1 MGSLLS
7 GKGLSDLLNLR
18 EPETI
23 RGIHRA
29 YLEAGADIITTNTFS
44 SQRVSLAG
52 ESLPEEYM
60 TEGMAAFVERLNR
73 AGVRLAREEA
83 DRMTALTPEQPR
95 FVIGDVGPTTKLLSM
110 SEQVDDPAARALTFD
125 EMEQA
130 YYEQMC
136 VLAEEGVDAI
146 LLETIVDTLSA
157 KAGIHA
163 FMRVKETLSNSDPPC
178 PSLKGRELFSPF
190 KGELERVFKGDLE
203 GPELM
208 LSLTVSGNSGR
219 LLSGQTVEA
228 FVNSVA
234 FAKPLSIGI
243 NCSFGAA
250 GLAPYLRRLA
260 ECAPCYVS
268 CHPNAGLPNQ
278 FGEYDDTPQTMVWQV
293 RKFVEAGWVNIIGGC
308 CGTTP
313 AHIAAMREMMDKVVS
328 GQWSVVSRE
337 GSVVSG
343 EGSVVSGEGSEQR
356 RIAQTIDCFK
366 AGGDAC
372 VPEQQPIEHNGAAP
386 ANGIVASGQWSVG
399 RPLTTNHLPLTT
411 NLSGLEVLSV
421 SAETFINVGERCNV
435 AGSRK
440 FLRLISDGQYE
451 EALQIARKQVDDGA
465 MVLDINMDDGLLNAP
480 KEMRHFLNL
489 LASDPEVARVPIM
502 VDSSDFQVITEG
514 LKCLQGKGIVNS
526 LSLKQGEEV
535 FLQQAREV
543 YRLGAA
549 VIVMCF
555 DEDGQ
560 ATDYDHRIRICQ
572 RAFRLLTEQV
582 GFAPED
588 IIFDPNILAVG
599 TGIAEHANYALD
611 FLRATEWIHKN
622 LPACRISGG
631 VSNLSFAF
639 RGNNYLREAIHAVF
653 LYHAVQRGMN
663 MAIMN
668 PATAVQY
675 ADIPTD
681 LREAIEDLL
690 FNRCEDATERLIAC
704 AAKVQQ
710 SGQAAEGSLSA
721 QRADS
726 EKGQN
731 EDSAT
736 VLINALQKGDAAPLQ
751 AAIEDLL
758 GRGKTAVE
766 IISGPLME
774 GMNRVGERFGEGK
787 MFLPQVVKTAR
798 TMKQAVDI
806 LTPYLNQTEDASAI
820 TYRGK
825 ILLATVKGDVHDI
838 GKNIVHIILTCNG
851 FEVIDLGVM
860 VPAEQI
866 IETAVREQ
874 VDIVCLSGLITPS
887 LNEMCRV
894 AEAMEREGMRLP
906 LFVGGAT
913 TSLVHTAV
921 RIAPLYQG
929 GVFHMLDASQDPVV
943 AHALLDPNRR
953 EETLAANARQQQE
966 VRERFA
972 GKQANEPLKKQA
984 CEDVPVNQDA
994 GSCVLGITPPPAPLP
1009 ANEAGELRHS
1019 GQCQN
1024 LLIRDLIP
1032 HIDWLYFYWAWRVKE
1047 DSEEGKNL
1055 LRDAMAW
1062 LRRESDNPHYALRTT
1077 CTFFPAQGTPEGIR
1091 MADGTLLI
1099 GSEKMAPFV
1108 QNENDQIGIFAATI
1122 SEQMVQN
1129 IEQLKTTHDDDYQ
1142 ALLLQTIGDRLADA
1156 ASTYMLQQAEKEHGK
1171 KGIMP
1176 AVGYPS
1182 LPEQQLIFQ
1191 LAEYIDFQ
1199 ALGIR
1204 LTENGAMYPQ
1214 SSVAGLCI
1222 LNPDARYIP

>member
-52 ESLPEEYM
+52 EPLPEEENRRPSKSPLKGDLDPPCPSLKRPSKSPLKGDS
-60 TEGMAAFVERLNR
+60 EGVSGLVEQLNR

-190 KGELERVFKGDLE
+190 KGEIERVFKGQ
-203 GPELM
+203 GGSSFPELM

-313 AHIAAMREMMDKVVS
+313 AHIAAMREVVIGPPPTPPTKGECIKS
-328 GQWSVVSRE
+328 PSTIETNLSPSLCRE
-337 GSVVSG
+337 GRG
-343 EGSVVSGEGSEQR
+343 GSSY
-356 RIAQTIDCFK
+356 
-366 AGGDAC
+366 
-372 VPEQQPIEHNGAAP
+372 
-386 ANGIVASGQWSVG
+386 
-399 RPLTTNHLPLTT
+399 
-411 NLSGLEVLSV
+411 SGLEVLSV
-421 SAETFINVGERCNV
+421 SADTFLNVGERCNV

-440 FLRLISDGQYE
+440 FLRLISEGQYE

-806 LTPYLNQTEDASAI
+806 LTPYLNQSEDASAI

-860 VPAEQI
+860 VPAEKI
-866 IETAVREQ
+866 IETAIREQ

-972 GKQANEPLKKQA
+972 GKQANEPLQKQA
-984 CEDVPVNQDA
+984 CEDVPVNRDA

-1019 GQCQN
+1019 GQCQD

-1062 LRRESDNPHYALRTT
+1062 LRKESDNPHYALRTT

-1099 GSEKMAPFV
+1099 GSEKMAQFV
-1108 QNENDQIGIFAATI
+1108 QNESGSIGIFAATI
-1122 SEQMVQN
+1122 SEQMVQD

>member
-1 MGSLLS
+1 MMCLREALGNRILLLDGAMGSLLS

-60 TEGMAAFVERLNR
+60 MEGMAAFVERLNR

-83 DRMTALTPEQPR
+83 DRIMAQMPEQPR

-190 KGELERVFKGDLE
+190 KGELE

-219 LLSGQTVEA
+219 LLSGQMVEA

-313 AHIAAMREMMDKVVS
+313 AHIAAMRETLSNSKTLS
-328 GQWSVVSRE
+328 NSPLKGENSSLPLRE
-337 GSVVSG
+337 GQG
-343 EGSVVSGEGSEQR
+343 GSESP
-356 RIAQTIDCFK
+356 FK
-366 AGGDAC
+366 GDLEGPKGRGG
-372 VPEQQPIEHNGAAP
+372 
-386 ANGIVASGQWSVG
+386 SSY
-399 RPLTTNHLPLTT
+399 
-411 NLSGLEVLSV
+411 SGLEVLSV

-440 FLRLISDGQYE
+440 FLRLISEGQYE

-560 ATDYDHRIRICQ
+560 ATDYEHRIRICQ

>member
-1 MGSLLS
+1 MLDGAMGSMLS
-7 GKGLSDLLNLR
+7 GRGLSDLLNLR

-44 SQRVSLAG
+44 SQRISLAG
-52 ESLPEEYM
+52 EELPSEYL
-60 TEGMAAFVERLNR
+60 EGGMAALVERLNR

-95 FVIGDVGPTTKLLSM
+95 FVIGDVGPTAKLLSM
-110 SEQVDDPAARALTFD
+110 SESVDDPAARALTFD

-163 FMRVKETLSNSDPPC
+163 YMRVKETRLS
-178 PSLKGRELFSPF
+178 GRGGSSI
-190 KGELERVFKGDLE
+190 
-203 GPELM
+203 PELM

-228 FVNSVA
+228 FVNSMA

-260 ECAPCYVS
+260 ECVGTLPQAGRLRPQYAPCYVS

-313 AHIAAMREMMDKVVS
+313 SHIAAMRKGLDNSQDPLQLPGPPPTPPTKGECIES
-328 GQWSVVSRE
+328 PSTIETNSSPSLCRE
-337 GSVVSG
+337 GRG
-343 EGSVVSGEGSEQR
+343 GSSS
-356 RIAQTIDCFK
+356 
-366 AGGDAC
+366 
-372 VPEQQPIEHNGAAP
+372 
-386 ANGIVASGQWSVG
+386 
-399 RPLTTNHLPLTT
+399 LPLCRGSRRESSY
-411 NLSGLEVLSV
+411 SGLEVLSV
-421 SAETFINVGERCNV
+421 SADTFLNVGERCNV

-440 FLRLISDGQYE
+440 FLRLISEGQYE

-465 MVLDINMDDGLLNAP
+465 MVLDINMDDGLLDAR

-502 VDSSDFQVITEG
+502 IDSSDFQVITEG

-560 ATDYDHRIRICQ
+560 ATDYDHRICICQ
-572 RAFRLLTEQV
+572 RAYDLLTEQV

-599 TGIAEHANYALD
+599 TGIAEHSHYALD
-611 FLRATEWIHKN
+611 FLRATEWIHTH

-653 LYHAVQRGMN
+653 LYHAIRRGMN

-690 FNRCEDATERLIAC
+690 FARREDATERLIER
-704 AAKVQQ
+704 AAN
-710 SGQAAEGSLSA
+710 GPGTQASPPAIK
-721 QRADS
+721 QVRS
-726 EKGQN
+726 EV
-731 EDSAT
+731 ESTADSAT
-736 VLINALQKGDAAPLQ
+736 VLIAALQKGDAAPLQ

-758 GRGKTAVE
+758 GSGKTAVE

-774 GMNRVGERFGEGK
+774 GMNRVGELFGEGK

-806 LTPYLNQTEDASAI
+806 LTPYLNAGNTTAKI
-820 TYRGK
+820 HYRGK

-860 VPAEQI
+860 VPAEKI

-887 LNEMCRV
+887 LDEMCRV
-894 AEAMEREGMRLP
+894 AEAMEQEGLRLP

-921 RIAPLYQG
+921 RIAPLYRG
-929 GVFHMLDASQDPVV
+929 GVFHMQDASQDPVV

-972 GKQANEPLKKQA
+972 GKQENEHRQKQA
-984 CEDVPVNQDA
+984 IAGEDA
-994 GSCVLGITPPPAPLP
+994 CALGIAPPPDPLP
-1009 ANEAGELRHS
+1009 ASGAGEFTCAPGRG
-1019 GQCQN
+1019 GQRQD

-1047 DSEEGKNL
+1047 DSEEGRNL
-1055 LRDAMAW
+1055 LRDAMTW
-1062 LRRESDNPHYALRTT
+1062 LHRESDNPHYALRTA

-1091 MADGTLLI
+1091 MADGTLLS
-1099 GSEKMAPFV
+1099 GSEKMAQFV
-1108 QNENDQIGIFAATI
+1108 LPEKDQIGIFAATI
-1122 SEQMVQN
+1122 SRQMVQD
-1129 IEQLKTTHDDDYQ
+1129 IEQLKATHNDDYQ
-1142 ALLLQTIGDRLADA
+1142 AILLQTIGDRLADA
-1156 ASTYMLQQAEKEHGK
+1156 ASTYMCLQAEKEHGK

-1199 ALGIR
+1199 ALGIT

-1222 LNPDARYIP
+1222 LNPDAEYVL

>member
-1 MGSLLS
+1 MLCAS
-7 GKGLSDLLNLR
+7 
-18 EPETI
+18 
-23 RGIHRA
+23 
-29 YLEAGADIITTNTFS
+29 ADTF
-44 SQRVSLAG
+44 L
-52 ESLPEEYM
+52 
-60 TEGMAAFVERLNR
+60 
-73 AGVRLAREEA
+73 
-83 DRMTALTPEQPR
+83 
-95 FVIGDVGPTTKLLSM
+95 
-110 SEQVDDPAARALTFD
+110 
-125 EMEQA
+125 
-130 YYEQMC
+130 
-136 VLAEEGVDAI
+136 
-146 LLETIVDTLSA
+146 
-157 KAGIHA
+157 
-163 FMRVKETLSNSDPPC
+163 
-178 PSLKGRELFSPF
+178 
-190 KGELERVFKGDLE
+190 
-203 GPELM
+203 
-208 LSLTVSGNSGR
+208 
-219 LLSGQTVEA
+219 
-228 FVNSVA
+228 
-234 FAKPLSIGI
+234 
-243 NCSFGAA
+243 
-250 GLAPYLRRLA
+250 
-260 ECAPCYVS
+260 
-268 CHPNAGLPNQ
+268 
-278 FGEYDDTPQTMVWQV
+278 
-293 RKFVEAGWVNIIGGC
+293 
-308 CGTTP
+308 
-313 AHIAAMREMMDKVVS
+313 
-328 GQWSVVSRE
+328 
-337 GSVVSG
+337 
-343 EGSVVSGEGSEQR
+343 
-356 RIAQTIDCFK
+356 
-366 AGGDAC
+366 
-372 VPEQQPIEHNGAAP
+372 
-386 ANGIVASGQWSVG
+386 
-399 RPLTTNHLPLTT
+399 
-411 NLSGLEVLSV
+411 
-421 SAETFINVGERCNV
+421 NVGERCNV

-440 FLRLISDGQYE
+440 FLRLISEGQYE

-710 SGQAAEGSLSA
+710 SGQATEGSLSA

-726 EKGQN
+726 EKEQN

-921 RIAPLYQG
+921 RIAPLYRG

-972 GKQANEPLKKQA
+972 DKQQA
-984 CEDVPVNQDA
+984 DSTSVGQHIGQTAKRSYSAAVGQ
-994 GSCVLGITPPPAPLP
+994 
-1009 ANEAGELRHS
+1009 RS

-1047 DSEEGKNL
+1047 DSEEGRNL

-1091 MADGTLLI
+1091 MADGTLLT

-1108 QNENDQIGIFAATI
+1108 QNESGSIGIFAATI
-1122 SEQMVQN
+1122 SEQMVQD
-1129 IEQLKTTHDDDYQ
+1129 IEQLKATHDDDYQ
-1142 ALLLQTIGDRLADA
+1142 VLLLQTIGDRLADA

-1222 LNPDARYIP
+1222 LNEEARYVP

>member
-52 ESLPEEYM
+52 ESLPEEENRRPSKSPLKGDLDPPCPSLKGRELSSPFKGD
-60 TEGMAAFVERLNR
+60 TEGVSGLVERLNR

-163 FMRVKETLSNSDPPC
+163 FMRVKETLSNSKTQDPPC

-190 KGELERVFKGDLE
+190 KGELERVFKGR
-203 GPELM
+203 GGSSFPELM

-313 AHIAAMREMMDKVVS
+313 AHIAAMREVVIGPPPTPPTKGECIKS
-328 GQWSVVSRE
+328 PSTIETNLSPSLCRE
-337 GSVVSG
+337 GRG
-343 EGSVVSGEGSEQR
+343 GSSY
-356 RIAQTIDCFK
+356 
-366 AGGDAC
+366 
-372 VPEQQPIEHNGAAP
+372 
-386 ANGIVASGQWSVG
+386 
-399 RPLTTNHLPLTT
+399 
-411 NLSGLEVLSV
+411 SGLEVLSV
-421 SAETFINVGERCNV
+421 SADTFLNVGERCNV

-440 FLRLISDGQYE
+440 FLRLISEGQYE
-451 EALQIARKQVDDGA
+451 EALLIARKQVDDGA

-710 SGQAAEGSLSA
+710 SEQATEGSLSA

-726 EKGQN
+726 EKGQS

-758 GRGKTAVE
+758 GRGRTAVE

-806 LTPYLNQTEDASAI
+806 LTPYMNQAEDASAI

-972 GKQANEPLKKQA
+972 GKQANEPLQKQA
-984 CEDVPVNQDA
+984 CEDVPVNRDA

-1108 QNENDQIGIFAATI
+1108 QNENDIGIFAATI
-1122 SEQMVQN
+1122 SEQMVQD

-1142 ALLLQTIGDRLADA
+1142 AILLQTIGDRLADA
-1156 ASTYMLQQAEKEHGK
+1156 ASTYMLHQAEKEHGK

>member
-60 TEGMAAFVERLNR
+60 MEGMAAFVERLNR

-83 DRMTALTPEQPR
+83 DRIMAQMPEQPR

-190 KGELERVFKGDLE
+190 KGELE

-219 LLSGQTVEA
+219 LLSGQMVEA

-313 AHIAAMREMMDKVVS
+313 AHIAAMRETLSNSKTLS
-328 GQWSVVSRE
+328 NSPLKGENSSLPLRE
-337 GSVVSG
+337 GQG
-343 EGSVVSGEGSEQR
+343 GSESP
-356 RIAQTIDCFK
+356 FK
-366 AGGDAC
+366 GDLEGPKGRGG
-372 VPEQQPIEHNGAAP
+372 
-386 ANGIVASGQWSVG
+386 SSY
-399 RPLTTNHLPLTT
+399 
-411 NLSGLEVLSV
+411 SGLEVLSV

-440 FLRLISDGQYE
+440 FLRLISEGQYE

-560 ATDYDHRIRICQ
+560 ATDYEHRIRICQ

>member
-1 MGSLLS
+1 MGSMLS
-7 GKGLSDLLNLR
+7 GRGLSDLLNLR

-44 SQRVSLAG
+44 SQRISLAG
-52 ESLPEEYM
+52 EELPSEYL
-60 TEGMAAFVERLNR
+60 EGGMAPLVERLNR

-83 DRMTALTPEQPR
+83 DRMTTRTPEQPR

-110 SEQVDDPAARALTFD
+110 SESVDDPAARALTFD

-163 FMRVKETLSNSDPPC
+163 YMRVKETRLS
-178 PSLKGRELFSPF
+178 GRGGSSF
-190 KGELERVFKGDLE
+190 
-203 GPELM
+203 PELM

-260 ECAPCYVS
+260 ECVGTLPQAGRLRPQCAPCYVS

-313 AHIAAMREMMDKVVS
+313 AHIAAMREMLDKVVS
-328 GQWSVVSRE
+328 GQWSVVS
-337 GSVVSG
+337 
-343 EGSVVSGEGSEQR
+343 
-356 RIAQTIDCFK
+356 I
-366 AGGDAC
+366 
-372 VPEQQPIEHNGAAP
+372 GA
-386 ANGIVASGQWSVG
+386 
-399 RPLTTNHLPLTT
+399 LTTNHLPLTT
-411 NLSGLEVLSV
+411 HLSGLEVLSV
-421 SAETFINVGERCNV
+421 SADTFLNVGERCNV

-440 FLRLISDGQYE
+440 FLRLISEGQYE
-451 EALQIARKQVDDGA
+451 EALLIARKQVDDGA
-465 MVLDINMDDGLLNAP
+465 MVLDINMDDGLLDAQ

-502 VDSSDFQVITEG
+502 IDSSDFQVITEG

-572 RAFRLLTEQV
+572 RAYDLLTKQV

-599 TGIAEHANYALD
+599 TGIAEHAHYALD
-611 FLRATEWIHKN
+611 FLRATEWIHAH

-653 LYHAVQRGMN
+653 LYHAIQRGMN

-668 PATAVQY
+668 PAAAVQY
-675 ADIPTD
+675 ADIPAD

-690 FNRCEDATERLIAC
+690 FARREDATERLIER
-704 AAKVQQ
+704 AAVLQQ
-710 SGQAAEGSLSA
+710 SGQTAPTGRGVPEYLTAGETPASPVDAGVPG
-721 QRADS
+721 QTADS
-726 EKGQN
+726 
-731 EDSAT
+731 AA
-736 VLINALQKGDAAPLQ
+736 VLISALQKGDAAPLQ
-751 AAIEDLL
+751 AAIEDML
-758 GRGKTAVE
+758 GSGKTAVE

-774 GMNRVGERFGEGK
+774 GMNRVGELFGEGK

-806 LTPYLNQTEDASAI
+806 LTPYMSQGNASESI
-820 TYRGK
+820 HYRGK

-860 VPAEQI
+860 VPAEKI

-887 LNEMCRV
+887 LDEMCRV
-894 AEAMEREGMRLP
+894 AEAMEQEGLRLP

-921 RIAPLYQG
+921 RIAPLYRG

-953 EETLAANARQQQE
+953 EETLAANVRQQQE

-972 GKQANEPLKKQA
+972 GKQAS
-984 CEDVPVNQDA
+984 D
-994 GSCVLGITPPPAPLP
+994 S
-1009 ANEAGELRHS
+1009 EAVRQRS
-1019 GQCQN
+1019 GQSAKRSDNAAVVQRSGQIQD

-1047 DSEEGKNL
+1047 DSEEGRNL

-1077 CTFFPAQGTPEGIR
+1077 CTFFPAQGTTEGIR

-1099 GSEKMAPFV
+1099 GSKKMAQFV
-1108 QNENDQIGIFAATI
+1108 LPENDQIGIFAATI
-1122 SEQMVQN
+1122 SRQMVQD
-1129 IEQLKTTHDDDYQ
+1129 IEQLKATHDDDYQ

-1156 ASTYMLQQAEKEHGK
+1156 ASTYMCLQAEKEHGK

-1199 ALGIR
+1199 ALGIT

-1222 LNPDARYIP
+1222 LNPDAEYV

>member
-1 MGSLLS
+1 MSLRDALGNRILLLDGAMGSLLS

-52 ESLPEEYM
+52 EPLPEEENRRPSKSPLKGDLDPPCPSLKRPSKSPLKGDS
-60 TEGMAAFVERLNR
+60 EGVSGLVEQLNR

-190 KGELERVFKGDLE
+190 KGEIERVFKGQ
-203 GPELM
+203 GGSSFPELM

-313 AHIAAMREMMDKVVS
+313 AHIAAMREVVIGPPPTPPTKGECIKS
-328 GQWSVVSRE
+328 PSTIETNLSPSLCRE
-337 GSVVSG
+337 GRG
-343 EGSVVSGEGSEQR
+343 GSSY
-356 RIAQTIDCFK
+356 
-366 AGGDAC
+366 
-372 VPEQQPIEHNGAAP
+372 
-386 ANGIVASGQWSVG
+386 
-399 RPLTTNHLPLTT
+399 
-411 NLSGLEVLSV
+411 SGLEVLSV
-421 SAETFINVGERCNV
+421 SADTFLNVGERCNV

-440 FLRLISDGQYE
+440 FLRLISEGQYE

-806 LTPYLNQTEDASAI
+806 LTPYLNQSEDASAI

-860 VPAEQI
+860 VPAEKI
-866 IETAVREQ
+866 IETAIREQ

-972 GKQANEPLKKQA
+972 GKQANEPLQKQA
-984 CEDVPVNQDA
+984 CEDVPVNRDA

-1019 GQCQN
+1019 GQCQD

-1062 LRRESDNPHYALRTT
+1062 LRKESDNPHYALRTT

-1099 GSEKMAPFV
+1099 GSEKMAQFV
-1108 QNENDQIGIFAATI
+1108 QNESGSIGIFAATI
-1122 SEQMVQN
+1122 SEQMVQD

>member
-1 MGSLLS
+1 MSLREALGNRILLLDGAMGSLLS

-52 ESLPEEYM
+52 ESLPEEAM

-163 FMRVKETLSNSDPPC
+163 FMRAKETLSNSP
-178 PSLKGRELFSPF
+178 LKGENKRPSKSPKIHPKNQRFFGDPEKGDFGFSPF
-190 KGELERVFKGDLE
+190 KGEIE

-328 GQWSVVSRE
+328 DQW
-337 GSVVSG
+337 
-343 EGSVVSGEGSEQR
+343 SVVSGEGSEQR
-356 RIAQTIDCFK
+356 RIAQTTDCFK

-386 ANGIVASGQWSVG
+386 ANGIVVSGEGSVV

-421 SAETFINVGERCNV
+421 SADTFLNVGERCNV

-440 FLRLISDGQYE
+440 FLRLISEGQYE

-560 ATDYDHRIRICQ
+560 ATDYEHRIRICQ

-582 GFAPED
+582 GFAPKD

-710 SGQAAEGSLSA
+710 SGQATEGSLSA

-758 GRGKTAVE
+758 GRGRMAVE

-806 LTPYLNQTEDASAI
+806 LTPYLNQSEDASAI

-953 EETLAANARQQQE
+953 EETLAANVRQQQE

-972 GKQANEPLKKQA
+972 GKQQA
-984 CEDVPVNQDA
+984 DSAAVGQCNGRSAKRSYSAAVGQ
-994 GSCVLGITPPPAPLP
+994 
-1009 ANEAGELRHS
+1009 HS

-1055 LRDAMAW
+1055 LCDAIAW

-1122 SEQMVQN
+1122 SEQMVQD

-1156 ASTYMLQQAEKEHGK
+1156 ASTYMLLQAEKEHGK

-1222 LNPDARYIP
+1222 LNEEARYVP

>member
-83 DRMTALTPEQPR
+83 DRIMAQMPEQPR

-163 FMRVKETLSNSDPPC
+163 FMRAKEALSGPPPTPPTKGEC
-178 PSLKGRELFSPF
+178 IKSPSTIETNLSPSLCREGRGGSSF
-190 KGELERVFKGDLE
+190 
-203 GPELM
+203 PELM

-219 LLSGQTVEA
+219 LLSGQMVEA

-313 AHIAAMREMMDKVVS
+313 AHIAAMRETLSNSKTLS
-328 GQWSVVSRE
+328 NSPLKGENSSLPLRE
-337 GSVVSG
+337 GQG
-343 EGSVVSGEGSEQR
+343 GSESP
-356 RIAQTIDCFK
+356 FK
-366 AGGDAC
+366 GDLEGPKGRGG
-372 VPEQQPIEHNGAAP
+372 
-386 ANGIVASGQWSVG
+386 SSY
-399 RPLTTNHLPLTT
+399 
-411 NLSGLEVLSV
+411 SGLEVLSV

-451 EALQIARKQVDDGA
+451 EALQIARKQVEDGA

-726 EKGQN
+726 ERGQN

-921 RIAPLYQG
+921 RIAPLYRG

-943 AHALLDPNRR
+943 AHALLDPNHR

-972 GKQANEPLKKQA
+972 DKQANEPLQKQA
-984 CEDVPVNQDA
+984 CEDVPVNRDA

-1062 LRRESDNPHYALRTT
+1062 LRKESDNPHYALRTT

-1122 SEQMVQN
+1122 SEQMVQD
-1129 IEQLKTTHDDDYQ
+1129 IEQLKATHDDDYQ

>member
-1 MGSLLS
+1 MSLREALENRILLLDGAMGSMLS
-7 GKGLSDLLNLR
+7 GRGLSDLLNLR

-44 SQRVSLAG
+44 SQRISLAPTGRDKQG
-52 ESLPEEYM
+52 EELPSEYLEGGM
-60 TEGMAAFVERLNR
+60 TALVERLNR

-110 SEQVDDPAARALTFD
+110 SESVDDPAARALTFD

-163 FMRVKETLSNSDPPC
+163 YMRVKG
-178 PSLKGRELFSPF
+178 KR
-190 KGELERVFKGDLE
+190 
-203 GPELM
+203 PELM

-260 ECAPCYVS
+260 ECAPCFVS

-313 AHIAAMREMMDKVVS
+313 AHIAAMRMTLSNSPLKGENKKSPFKGDL
-328 GQWSVVSRE
+328 E
-337 GSVVSG
+337 GP
-343 EGSVVSGEGSEQR
+343 EGRGGS
-356 RIAQTIDCFK
+356 
-366 AGGDAC
+366 
-372 VPEQQPIEHNGAAP
+372 
-386 ANGIVASGQWSVG
+386 SY
-399 RPLTTNHLPLTT
+399 
-411 NLSGLEVLSV
+411 SGLEVLSV
-421 SAETFINVGERCNV
+421 SADTFLNVGERCNV

-440 FLRLISDGQYE
+440 FLRLISEGQYE

-465 MVLDINMDDGLLNAP
+465 MVLDINMDDGLLDAR

-502 VDSSDFQVITEG
+502 IDSSDFQVITEG

-572 RAFRLLTEQV
+572 RAYNLLTEQV

-599 TGIAEHANYALD
+599 TGIAEHAHYALD
-611 FLRATEWIHKN
+611 FLRATEWIHTH

-653 LYHAVQRGMN
+653 LYHAIRRGMN

-690 FNRCEDATERLIAC
+690 FARREDATERLIER
-704 AAKVQQ
+704 AAVVQQ
-710 SGQAAEGSLSA
+710 SGQAAQTGRDAPEYLTAGETPASPVDA
-721 QRADS
+721 CAP
-726 EKGQN
+726 GQTA
-731 EDSAT
+731 DSAT
-736 VLINALQKGDAAPLQ
+736 VLISALQKGDAAPLQ
-751 AAIEDLL
+751 AAIEDMLSS
-758 GRGKTAVE
+758 GKTAVE

-774 GMNRVGERFGEGK
+774 GMNRVGELFGEGK

-806 LTPYLNQTEDASAI
+806 LTPYMSQGNASESI
-820 TYRGK
+820 HYRGK

-860 VPAEQI
+860 VPAEKI

-887 LNEMCRV
+887 LDEMCRV
-894 AEAMEREGMRLP
+894 AEAMEQEGLRLP

-921 RIAPLYQG
+921 RIAPLYRG

-972 GKQANEPLKKQA
+972 CKQASDSAAVRQRS
-984 CEDVPVNQDA
+984 VPDKSGCKHQTAQRSD
-994 GSCVLGITPPPAPLP
+994 S
-1009 ANEAGELRHS
+1009 EAVRQRS
-1019 GQCQN
+1019 GQTQD

-1032 HIDWLYFYWAWRVKE
+1032 HIDWLYFYWAWHVKE
-1047 DSEEGKNL
+1047 DSEEGRNL
-1055 LRDAMAW
+1055 LCDAMAW
-1062 LRRESDNPHYALRTT
+1062 LRRESDNPRYALRTA

-1091 MADGTLLI
+1091 MADGTRLI
-1099 GSEKMAPFV
+1099 GSEKMAQFV
-1108 QNENDQIGIFAATI
+1108 LPEKDQIGIFAATI
-1122 SEQMVQN
+1122 SRQMVQD
-1129 IEQLKTTHDDDYQ
+1129 IEQLKATHNDDYQ
-1142 ALLLQTIGDRLADA
+1142 ALMLQTIGDRLADA
-1156 ASTYMLQQAEKEHGK
+1156 ASTYMCLQAEKEHGK

-1199 ALGIR
+1199 ALGIT

-1222 LNPDARYIP
+1222 LHPDAEYVL

>member
-52 ESLPEEYM
+52 ESLPEEYRM
-60 TEGMAAFVERLNR
+60 EGMEAFVERLNR

-83 DRMTALTPEQPR
+83 DRMTALMPEQPR

-163 FMRVKETLSNSDPPC
+163 FMRAKETLSNSDPPC

-190 KGELERVFKGDLE
+190 KGELERVFKGR
-203 GPELM
+203 GGSSFPELM

-219 LLSGQTVEA
+219 LLSGQMVEA

-250 GLAPYLRRLA
+250 GLAPYLRRLT

-313 AHIAAMREMMDKVVS
+313 AHIAAMREVVIGPPPTPPTKGECIKS
-328 GQWSVVSRE
+328 PSTIETNLSPSLCRE
-337 GSVVSG
+337 GRG
-343 EGSVVSGEGSEQR
+343 GSSY
-356 RIAQTIDCFK
+356 
-366 AGGDAC
+366 
-372 VPEQQPIEHNGAAP
+372 
-386 ANGIVASGQWSVG
+386 
-399 RPLTTNHLPLTT
+399 
-411 NLSGLEVLSV
+411 SGLEVLSV
-421 SAETFINVGERCNV
+421 SADTFLNVGERCNV

-440 FLRLISDGQYE
+440 FLRLISEGQYE
-451 EALQIARKQVDDGA
+451 EALLIARKQVENGA

-774 GMNRVGERFGEGK
+774 GMNRVGEQFGEGK

-806 LTPYLNQTEDASAI
+806 LTPYLNQAEDASAI

-921 RIAPLYQG
+921 RIAPLYRG

-972 GKQANEPLKKQA
+972 GKQANEPLQKQA
-984 CEDVPVNQDA
+984 CEDVPVNRDA

-1062 LRRESDNPHYALRTT
+1062 LRKESDNPHYALRTT

-1099 GSEKMAPFV
+1099 GSEKMAQFV
-1108 QNENDQIGIFAATI
+1108 MPAKEVRSPGRTTETKVNNDQIGIFAATI
-1122 SEQMVQN
+1122 SKQMVQD
-1129 IEQLKTTHDDDYQ
+1129 IEQLKATHEDDYQ

>member
-1 MGSLLS
+1 MLLDGAMGSLLS

-52 ESLPEEYM
+52 ESLPEEAM
-60 TEGMAAFVERLNR
+60 MEGMAAFVERLNR

-83 DRMTALTPEQPR
+83 DRMTALTPDQPR

-163 FMRVKETLSNSDPPC
+163 FMRAKETLSNSP
-178 PSLKGRELFSPF
+178 LKGENKRPSKSPKIHPKNQRFFGDPEKGDFGFSPF
-190 KGELERVFKGDLE
+190 KGEIE

-328 GQWSVVSRE
+328 GQWSVVS
-337 GSVVSG
+337 G
-343 EGSVVSGEGSEQR
+343 EGSVGSGQWAVGSGKGSEQR
-356 RIAQTIDCFK
+356 RIAQTTDCFK

-386 ANGIVASGQWSVG
+386 ADGINF
-399 RPLTTNHLPLTT
+399 RPHLHEPLTTNHLPLTT

-451 EALQIARKQVDDGA
+451 EALQIARKQVEDGA

-560 ATDYDHRIRICQ
+560 ATDYEHRIRICQ

-710 SGQAAEGSLSA
+710 SGQATEGSLSA

-953 EETLAANARQQQE
+953 EETLAANTRQQQE

-972 GKQANEPLKKQA
+972 GKQESDSA
-984 CEDVPVNQDA
+984 PVGQHSGQTA
-994 GSCVLGITPPPAPLP
+994 KRSYSAAVGQ
-1009 ANEAGELRHS
+1009 HS

-1024 LLIRDLIP
+1024 LLIRDLIS

-1062 LRRESDNPHYALRTT
+1062 LRKESDNPHYALRTT
-1077 CTFFPAQGTPEGIR
+1077 CTFFPAKGTSEGIR

-1108 QNENDQIGIFAATI
+1108 QNESGSIGIFAATI
-1122 SEQMVQN
+1122 SEQMVQD
-1129 IEQLKTTHDDDYQ
+1129 IEQLKTTHEDDYQ

-1156 ASTYMLQQAEKEHGK
+1156 ASTYMLHQAEKEHGK

-1222 LNPDARYIP
+1222 LNPDAKYIG

>member
-1 MGSLLS
+1 MCLREALGNRILLLDGAMGSMLS
-7 GKGLSDLLNLR
+7 GRGLSDMLNLR

-44 SQRVSLAG
+44 SQRISLAG
-52 ESLPEEYM
+52 EELPNEYLA
-60 TEGMAAFVERLNR
+60 EGLERLAERLNR
-73 AGVRLAREEA
+73 AGVRLARKEA
-83 DRMTALTPEQPR
+83 DRMTACTPERPR

-110 SEQVDDPAARALTFD
+110 SESVDDPAARALTFD

-130 YYEQMC
+130 YYEQIC

-163 FMRVKETLSNSDPPC
+163 YMRAKEGLAPALQDPTQPSDPLQLPLRRGRVRELPSSINPNLT
-178 PSLKGRELFSPF
+178 PSLGREGRGGSSF
-190 KGELERVFKGDLE
+190 
-203 GPELM
+203 PELM

-219 LLSGQTVEA
+219 LLSGQTIEA
-228 FVNSVA
+228 FVASVA

-260 ECAPCYVS
+260 ECTSTLPQAGCLRPQYPTCYVS

-313 AHIAAMREMMDKVVS
+313 AHIAAMRGMLDTEPRS
-328 GQWSVVSRE
+328 GKRE
-337 GSVVSG
+337 
-343 EGSVVSGEGSEQR
+343 QKR
-356 RIAQTIDCFK
+356 AAQTTDHM
-366 AGGDAC
+366 
-372 VPEQQPIEHNGAAP
+372 PP
-386 ANGIVASGQWSVG
+386 A
-399 RPLTTNHLPLTT
+399 TTV
-411 NLSGLEVLSV
+411 SGLEALSV
-421 SAETFINVGERCNV
+421 SSDTFLNVGERCNV

-440 FLRLISDGQYE
+440 FLRLISEGQYE

-465 MVLDINMDDGLLNAP
+465 MVLDINMDDGLLNAR

-502 VDSSDFQVITEG
+502 IDSSDFQVITEG

-555 DEDGQ
+555 DEEGQ
-560 ATDYDHRIRICQ
+560 ATDYDHRVRICQ
-572 RAFRLLTEQV
+572 RAYDLLTKQV
-582 GFAPED
+582 RFAPND

-599 TGIAEHANYALD
+599 TGIAEHAYYALD
-611 FLRATEWIHKN
+611 FLRATEWIHTH

-639 RGNNYLREAIHAVF
+639 RGNNYLREAMHAVF
-653 LYHAVQRGMN
+653 LYHAIQRGMN

-675 ADIPTD
+675 ADIPTE

-690 FNRCEDATERLIAC
+690 FARREDATERLIER
-704 AAKVQQ
+704 AAVFQRSSQ
-710 SGQAAEGSLSA
+710 TEGAGGSGGAGVPPAAETA
-721 QRADS
+721 
-726 EKGQN
+726 
-731 EDSAT
+731 DSAT
-736 VLINALQKGDAAPLQ
+736 VLISALQKGDAAPLQ
-751 AAIEDLL
+751 AAITDLI
-758 GRGKTAVE
+758 GSGKTAVE

-774 GMNRVGERFGEGK
+774 GMNRVGELFGEGK

-806 LTPYLNQTEDASAI
+806 LTPYMSQGNEASSI
-820 TYRGK
+820 HYRGK

-860 VPAEQI
+860 VPAEKI
-866 IETAVREQ
+866 IETAIREK

-887 LNEMCRV
+887 LDEMCRV
-894 AEAMEREGMRLP
+894 AEAMEQEGLRLP

-921 RIAPLYQG
+921 RIAPLYRG

-953 EETLAANARQQQE
+953 EETLSANARQQQE
-966 VRERFA
+966 VRERFEGKRPAESEA
-972 GKQANEPLKKQA
+972 GGQRTTEPAESAKCSPSAQR
-984 CEDVPVNQDA
+984 A
-994 GSCVLGITPPPAPLP
+994 GSENGQLLP
-1009 ANEAGELRHS
+1009 ILVRE
-1019 GQCQN
+1019 
-1024 LLIRDLIP
+1024 LIP

-1047 DSEEGKNL
+1047 DSEEGRNL

-1062 LRRESDNPHYALRTT
+1062 LRKVSDNPHYALRTT
-1077 CTFFPAQGTPEGIR
+1077 CPFFPARGTTEGIR

-1099 GSEKMAPFV
+1099 GSEKMARYVMP
-1108 QNENDQIGIFAATI
+1108 ENDQIGIFAATI
-1122 SEQMVQN
+1122 SQQMVQD
-1129 IEQLKTTHDDDYQ
+1129 IEQLKASHDDDYQ

-1156 ASTYMLQQAEKEHGK
+1156 ASTYMRLQAEKEHGK

-1182 LPEQQLIFQ
+1182 LPQQQLIFQ
-1191 LAEYIDFQ
+1191 LAEYLDFPS
-1199 ALGIR
+1199 LGIS

-1222 LNPDARYIP
+1222 LHPEAEYAM

>member
-1 MGSLLS
+1 MSLRDALGNRILLLDGAMGSLLS

-52 ESLPEEYM
+52 ESLPEEYRM
-60 TEGMAAFVERLNR
+60 EGMAAFVERLNR

-83 DRMTALTPEQPR
+83 DRIMAQMPEQPR

-163 FMRVKETLSNSDPPC
+163 FMRAKETLSNSDPPC

-190 KGELERVFKGDLE
+190 KGELERVFKGR
-203 GPELM
+203 GGSSFPELM

-219 LLSGQTVEA
+219 LLSGQMVEA

-313 AHIAAMREMMDKVVS
+313 AHIAAMREVVIGPPPTPPTKGECIKS
-328 GQWSVVSRE
+328 PSTIETNLSPSLCRE
-337 GSVVSG
+337 GRG
-343 EGSVVSGEGSEQR
+343 GSSY
-356 RIAQTIDCFK
+356 
-366 AGGDAC
+366 
-372 VPEQQPIEHNGAAP
+372 
-386 ANGIVASGQWSVG
+386 
-399 RPLTTNHLPLTT
+399 
-411 NLSGLEVLSV
+411 SGLEVLSV
-421 SAETFINVGERCNV
+421 SADTFLNVGERCNV

-440 FLRLISDGQYE
+440 FLRLISEGQYE
-451 EALQIARKQVDDGA
+451 EALLIARKQVENGA

-572 RAFRLLTEQV
+572 RAYDLLTEQV

-710 SGQAAEGSLSA
+710 SEQATEGSLSA

-774 GMNRVGERFGEGK
+774 GMNRVGEQFGEGK

-806 LTPYLNQTEDASAI
+806 LTPYLNQAEDASAI

-921 RIAPLYQG
+921 RIAPLYRG

-972 GKQANEPLKKQA
+972 GKQANEPLQKQA
-984 CEDVPVNQDA
+984 CEDVPVNRDA

-1062 LRRESDNPHYALRTT
+1062 LRKESDNPHYALRTT

-1099 GSEKMAPFV
+1099 GSEKMAQFV
-1108 QNENDQIGIFAATI
+1108 MPAKEVRSPGRTTETKVNNDQIGIFAATI
-1122 SEQMVQN
+1122 SEQMMQD
-1129 IEQLKTTHDDDYQ
+1129 IEQLKATHEDDYQ